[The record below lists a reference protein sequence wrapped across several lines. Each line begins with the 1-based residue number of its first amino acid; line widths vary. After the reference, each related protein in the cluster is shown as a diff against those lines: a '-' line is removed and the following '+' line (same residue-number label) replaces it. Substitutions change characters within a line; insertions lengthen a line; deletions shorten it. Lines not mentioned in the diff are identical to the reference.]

1 MILSGI
7 SLTQS
12 SGDFFSALLSAAA
25 ALPQAMFFC
34 LNSFSA
40 FALASALSR
49 RAYSAISAS

>member
-25 ALPQAMFFC
+25 ALPNAMFFC

>member
-1 MILSGI
+1 MTLSGI
-7 SLTQS
+7 SLTHS
-12 SGDFFSALLSAAA
+12 SGVFFSALLSAAA
-25 ALPQAMFFC
+25 ALPSATFFA